1 MHRFFL
7 PPQSITPTQVSFPE
21 DTARQI
27 RLVLRLQP
35 GQQVVVLD
43 NQGSEYLVELEE
55 VNANGVAGHIIEQR
69 TAPGEPRIDLT
80 LYMCLTQRE
89 KYEWVLQK
97 CTELGVRRFVPVI
110 SNRSLVR
117 KKQDTDQKKER
128 WERIIREAAEQCGR
142 GRLPVLEGTLF
153 FDEALTHAD
162 GEPVLKIMP
171 YEGES
176 IESLHNLLEM
186 NSPNE
191 ADLSSM
197 DICILIGPE
206 GGFTDQEVE
215 QARRAGFTRVSL
227 GSRILRMET
236 AAVATTALIMY
247 TWGDLGKL
255 PR

>member
-1 MHRFFL
+1 
-7 PPQSITPTQVSFPE
+7 
-21 DTARQI
+21 
-27 RLVLRLQP
+27 
-35 GQQVVVLD
+35 
-43 NQGSEYLVELEE
+43 
-55 VNANGVAGHIIEQR
+55 
-69 TAPGEPRIDLT
+69 
-80 LYMCLTQRE
+80 
-89 KYEWVLQK
+89 
-97 CTELGVRRFVPVI
+97 
-110 SNRSLVR
+110 
-117 KKQDTDQKKER
+117 
-128 WERIIREAAEQCGR
+128 
-142 GRLPVLEGTLF
+142 
-153 FDEALTHAD
+153 LTHAD

-176 IESLHNLLEM
+176 IESLQDLLEM

-215 QARRAGFTRVSL
+215 QARRAGFTSVSL

-247 TWGDLGKL
+247 AWGDLGKL